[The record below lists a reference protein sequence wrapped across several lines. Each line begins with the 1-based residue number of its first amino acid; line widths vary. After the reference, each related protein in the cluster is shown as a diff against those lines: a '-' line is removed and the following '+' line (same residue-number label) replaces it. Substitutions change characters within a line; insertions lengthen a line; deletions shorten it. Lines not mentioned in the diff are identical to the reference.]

1 MTLNALSPV
10 SSVPLRRV
18 GAVSVEMKG
27 VTSEAA
33 DLGGKMEKGSRGRSD
48 TSRRLKEAAG
58 FCGIR
63 KEKPLG
69 V

>member
-1 MTLNALSPV
+1 
-10 SSVPLRRV
+10 
-18 GAVSVEMKG
+18 
-27 VTSEAA
+27 
-33 DLGGKMEKGSRGRSD
+33 MEKGSRGRSD

-69 V
+69 CENDTECFPDVSKGKGQANPDLPL